1 MALAKTTTT
10 TILAAVMAC
19 TTGTAA
25 LSQSFATGD
34 VNFRTGPGVGFSR
47 IATIPR
53 GAPVAVNGCVPAGW
67 CNVTYGYTD
76 GWVSARYLG
85 QAPMPAVHPVNV
97 MPVRTVHARPVVP
110 HHGYVQAS
118 QPIYVQPAQP
128 VYVQVQPVV
137 RQPQVYYQMVPAVS
151 YSHFVPMPVQRIQMQ
166 PVMPPAY
173 GTYMVAPQPFGGWSG
188 TPVVMYR

>member
-10 TILAAVMAC
+10 TILAAVLAC
-19 TTGTAA
+19 TAGTAA

-34 VNFRTGPGVGFSR
+34 VNFRTGPGVGFGR

-53 GAPVAVNGCVPAGW
+53 GAPVALNGCVPAGW
-67 CNVTYGYTD
+67 CNVTYGHAD

-85 QAPMPAVHPVNV
+85 QAPMAAVHPVNV

-110 HHGYVQAS
+110 HPGHVQ
-118 QPIYVQPAQP
+118 VAQP
-128 VYVQVQPVV
+128 VYVPVQPVV
-137 RQPQVYYQMVPAVS
+137 RQPQVYYQLVPAVG
-151 YSHFVPMPVQRIQMQ
+151 YSHVVPMPVQRIQMQ
-166 PVMPPAY
+166 PVMMAPAY
-173 GTYMVAPQPFGGWSG
+173 GTYMVAPQPFGGWHG

>member
-1 MALAKTTTT
+1 MVMAKMTATA
-10 TILAAVMAC
+10 ILAVVMAC
-19 TTGTAA
+19 TAGGAA

-34 VNFRTGPGVGFSR
+34 VNFRTGPGVGFGR

-67 CNVTYGYTD
+67 CNVTYGYAD

-85 QAPMPAVHPVNV
+85 QAPMAAVHPVSV
-97 MPVRTVHARPVVP
+97 MPVRMVHAQPPVP
-110 HHGYVQAS
+110 YHGYVSA
-118 QPIYVQPAQP
+118 AP
-128 VYVQVQPVV
+128 VYVPVQQFI
-137 RQPQVYYQMVPAVS
+137 RQPQVYYQLVPSVS
-151 YSHFVPMPVQRIQMQ
+151 YGQFAHVPVTRIQMQ
-166 PVMPPAY
+166 PVMPPAF